1 MSKQNYKLGAD
12 RRKGGGTLIG
22 RAMVPD
28 NVWTPSQR
36 ALAVAIAAKKDEI
49 HAAEKVRDR
58 LLDDVAILMLEMVE
72 TGMSKTRVA
81 KIYQMNAHSLADMLQ
96 RGDTARALRASGL
109 DR

>member
-1 MSKQNYKLGAD
+1 MLTDS
-12 RRKGGGTLIG
+12 T
-22 RAMVPD
+22 
-28 NVWTPSQR
+28 WTPSQR
-36 ALAVAIAAKKDEI
+36 SLAQAIAAKKDEI

-58 LLDDVAILMLEMVE
+58 LLDDVAILMLDMVE

-81 KIYQMNAHSLADMLQ
+81 KIYQMNTHSLADMLQ